1 MTDNVIDFP
10 NADIV
15 TYGRIDPEK
24 VLSSSIE
31 KDLDTVLVLGW
42 TKSGNLHMA
51 SSDSSLAENITLL
64 ELAKHEHITML
75 LE

>member
-1 MTDNVIDFP
+1 MSDNIIEFP
-10 NADIV
+10 NADI
-15 TYGRIDPEK
+15 THGNIDPQMVLTSSLEK
-24 VLSSSIE
+24 E
-31 KDLDTVLVLGW
+31 LDTVLVLGW

-64 ELAKHEHITML
+64 ELAKHEHIAML